1 MELTDIRLEL
11 LNVVVDVLEVL
22 TGEEL
27 VTIVTRAEDGSLTP
41 WTFAPDAE
49 LLEDQLN
56 SWMDRT
62 PWNGPRSL

>member
-1 MELTDIRLEL
+1 MELTYIRIRLL
-11 LNVVVDVLEVL
+11 TVVMDILEVL

-56 SWMDRT
+56 SWMDKT
-62 PWNGPRSL
+62 PWNSPKSL